1 MAVLLAGA
9 AAPAIAS
16 PDDPNAVPGEPVAE
30 GPAVVDPTLPPEWE
44 PAEQVTAQADAE
56 AEEGGPALTPADGSV
71 LSRVQ
76 TITASPL
83 EGDPVE
89 SLSLDGEQLDTAS
102 TLGQGETSSFQ
113 VNVGSNSMDRSYS
126 NYLIVNGT
134 RIAILATYASATTDI
149 AIPYELLTYGEN
161 SITLGTGTRPTS
173 CGINH
178 DDFVLDDF
186 RVVLADGTEVRDEA
200 NPDGLTLGDGNC
212 GSTADRPRSVDLTFT
227 IDGEPGEDAGL
238 LHVLDTTSI
247 EDGEHEIT
255 ATTASGASAT
265 HTVTVDN
272 SGPELVSSAPAAG
285 DTLVGETT
293 IAAELADPAGV
304 ADDVSLTLDGE
315 EIDLGASIS
324 SDELVDGAHE
334 LVIEATDE
342 LGNESRHVVPFD
354 SRASAPALG
363 AMSPQA
369 GTTGIDGAANL
380 SVDVTDPNGS
390 NVTTTFYSATPSA
403 PSAAW
408 QGEAVE
414 LPPSQ
419 LDFTRQTEAPVDAL
433 ATPDGETLA
442 GPDSESVSYQ
452 RFDVPVEEDASEL
465 VVSWNGQIDPAR
477 GVALSVWDVNEQTWD
492 RVAES
497 RGSVEG
503 ATELS
508 ASAGPEHVDDGVVHV
523 LAQAFD
529 PFADDIDEEPDGQFR
544 DPETYDFSIAHLTD
558 TQYYSE
564 GAIER
569 ETEEERAMFADSY
582 SGIIDWIIDNAEAR
596 NIAYTAHTGDITEN
610 NIIDTD
616 DPTWLEQVRAE
627 YEFASEQQ
635 ARLDASGMPN
645 GVLPGNH
652 DNVYGSSNDLY
663 NEYFGPE
670 RYEEIAQ
677 SWEDAEYGGPWRE
690 GDNSAHYDLFSAGGL
705 DFIAVSLPFWV
716 SDAQLTW
723 AREIL
728 AQYPDRN
735 GIVTSHAH
743 LAASTSPDGRG
754 AGHASP
760 DGQRVYDEVIAQ
772 SPNVFLTLAGHI
784 HGVATNVLTDVAE
797 PGHNVVELLAD
808 YQAYT
813 VDGERATGFF
823 RLLQF
828 DVERS
833 EMTVDTY
840 SPRLDNHG
848 ASEFDGSQRYDG
860 REDEFTVPVNLSTR
874 TTSIV
879 TDSVSVATLGGEEIG
894 SDTVTGEGTATAE
907 WASLEEGTTYGWY
920 AVAESETGGR
930 SVSPVAT
937 FTTAGQPDDG
947 EEPGE
952 PVQPAPGRG
961 YYLNNGWDGQADSV
975 FEFGRPGDT
984 ALVGDWDGDGIDT
997 IALRRGNELY
1007 LTNSPDGSGAE
1018 PGFTYGRAGDVLL
1031 AGDFDGDGADSFAV
1045 RRGNTYFAMNAI
1057 ETAVADQVVDYG
1069 RVDDEVLVG
1078 DFDGNGTDTFA
1089 VRRGAQFFVANEI
1102 RGGWADEAFTYGRTG
1117 DVVLTGDWDG
1127 DGMDTFAVRRGNAY
1141 FVNNALTG
1149 GAADLELT
1157 YGRAGDVV
1165 LVGDWD
1171 GDGTDTLGVRR

>member
-1 MAVLLAGA
+1 M
-9 AAPAIAS
+9 
-16 PDDPNAVPGEPVAE
+16 
-30 GPAVVDPTLPPEWE
+30 VDPTLPPLWE
-44 PAEQVTAQADAE
+44 APAPATPQTSAQAADE
-56 AEEGGPALTPADGSV
+56 APALTPAGGSV

-76 TITASPL
+76 TITASPVA
-83 EGDPVE
+83 GDPVE

-102 TLGQGETSSFQ
+102 TLGQGEAASFQ

-161 SITLGTGTRPTS
+161 SITLGAGTRPTS

-200 NPDGLTLGDGNC
+200 NPASITLGDGNC
-212 GSTADRPRSVDLTFT
+212 GSTADRPRSVDLSFT
-227 IDGEPGEDAGL
+227 IEGEAGEDSGL

-247 EDGEHEIT
+247 ADGEHEIT

-265 HTVTVDN
+265 HEVTVDN
-272 SGPELVSSAPAAG
+272 AGPELVSSTPSAG
-285 DTLVGETT
+285 DTLIGETT
-293 IAAELADPAGV
+293 IGAELTDPAGV
-304 ADDVSLTLDGE
+304 AQSVSVTLDGE

-324 SDELVDGAHE
+324 SDELTDGDHE
-334 LVIEATDE
+334 LVIEAIDE
-342 LGNESRHVVPFD
+342 LGNEARHVVPFT
-354 SRASAPALG
+354 SRTSAPALG
-363 AMSPQA
+363 AMSPETGA
-369 GTTGIDGAANL
+369 GGIDGSANL

-390 NVTTTFYSATPSA
+390 DVTTTFFEATPSE

-419 LDFTRQTEAPVDAL
+419 LDFTRQTEAPVDAVT
-433 ATPDGETLA
+433 APDGETLV
-442 GPDSESVSYQ
+442 GPDSENISYQ
-452 RFDVPVEEDASEL
+452 RFDVPVEPEASEL
-465 VVSWNGQIDPAR
+465 LVTWSGEVDPAR
-477 GVALSVWDVNEQTWD
+477 SVALSVWNVTEQAWD
-492 RVAES
+492 RVTES
-497 RGSVEG
+497 RGSAEG
-503 ATELS
+503 TTDLS
-508 ASAGPEHVDDGVVHV
+508 ASAGLEHVDDGVVHV

-529 PFADDIDEEPDGQFR
+529 PFADDIEDAPDGAFR

-582 SGIIDWIIDNAEAR
+582 SGIIDWIIDNAETR

-616 DPTWLEQVRAE
+616 DPTWIEQVRAE

-635 ARLDASGMPN
+635 ARLDDSGMPN

-652 DNVYGSSNDLY
+652 DNVYGSDNDLY
-663 NEYFGPE
+663 NEFFGPE
-670 RYEEIAQ
+670 RYEEIAE

-723 AREIL
+723 ARQIF

-735 GIVTSHAH
+735 GILTSHAH

-848 ASEFDGSQRYDG
+848 ASEFDGSERYDG
-860 REDEFTVPVNLSTR
+860 SEDEFTVPVDLDTR
-874 TTSIV
+874 TTTLV
-879 TDSVSVATLGGEEIG
+879 TDSVSVSALGGEEIG
-894 SDTVTGEGTATAE
+894 SATVSGEGTAEAE
-907 WASLEEGTTYGWY
+907 WSGLQEGTTYGWY
-920 AVAESETGGR
+920 AVATSETGGE

-937 FTTAGQPDDG
+937 FTTAGTPDDG

-952 PVQPAPGRG
+952 PVQPAPGIG
-961 YYLNNGWDGQADSV
+961 YFLNNGWDGQADSV
-975 FEFGRPGDT
+975 FAFGRPGDL

-997 IALRRGNELY
+997 IALRRGNELH
-1007 LTNSPDGSGAE
+1007 LTNSPDGS
-1018 PGFTYGRAGDVLL
+1018 
-1031 AGDFDGDGADSFAV
+1031 
-1045 RRGNTYFAMNAI
+1045 
-1057 ETAVADQVVDYG
+1057 
-1069 RVDDEVLVG
+1069 
-1078 DFDGNGTDTFA
+1078 
-1089 VRRGAQFFVANEI
+1089 
-1102 RGGWADEAFTYGRTG
+1102 
-1117 DVVLTGDWDG
+1117 
-1127 DGMDTFAVRRGNAY
+1127 
-1141 FVNNALTG
+1141 
-1149 GAADLELT
+1149 
-1157 YGRAGDVV
+1157 
-1165 LVGDWD
+1165 
-1171 GDGTDTLGVRR
+1171 